1 VVNAR
6 DIESWHDVNLIHFTT
21 MAPPPFMDNRSAPFH
36 PCSVETIPDPVKLTD
51 GRLVWP
57 LMLSCYQLENGTT
70 DRVGY
75 MDLSLISVPD
85 IANHASAMPLQ
96 FDKSPYRIL
105 DPKTS
110 TGILDGKWST
120 MPSKPPSDHGKSWCF
135 ASAHSSG
142 EIRIHSV
149 NFEAAY
155 GDKVSTGRVAD
166 NVRANNYVDVE
177 YLGQSCTHHTNP
189 DKHSHT
195 LGLNESVVPTP
206 APLCLS
212 LCWDDHAAV
221 YRSGHSESGNSNV
234 LSRIV
239 ATYSNGTVS
248 IFDVAFASDGRRVQL
263 IERDSWEAHCMFTSP
278 SEVWSACW
286 VGQDCL
292 ASGGD
297 EGKLKIWDIRATT
310 RPMQVLDEPFAAGVT
325 CVSPHPFQQHILAV
339 GSCTYVGSM
348 YCL

>member
-1 VVNAR
+1 
-6 DIESWHDVNLIHFTT
+6 
-21 MAPPPFMDNRSAPFH
+21 MAPPPFMDSRSAPFH
-36 PCSVETIPDPVKLTD
+36 PCSVETIPEPINLTD

-70 DRVGY
+70 NRVGY
-75 MDLSLISVPD
+75 MDVSLIAVPD
-85 IANHASAMPLQ
+85 IPNHASAMPLQ

-105 DPKTS
+105 DPTTS

-120 MPSKPPSDHGKSWCF
+120 MPSPPPSSDHGKSWCF

-149 NFEAAY
+149 NFEGVAAC
-155 GDKVSTGRVAD
+155 GDKVSAGRVTD
-166 NVRANNYVDVE
+166 NVRADSCVAVE
-177 YLGQSCTHHTNP
+177 YLGQSTHHNNP
-189 DKHSHT
+189 EKRSHT

-206 APLCLS
+206 APVCLS
-212 LCWDDHAAV
+212 LSWDDRAAA
-221 YRSGHSESGNSNV
+221 YRSSSSESGASNM
-234 LSRIV
+234 LARIV

-263 IERDSWEAHCMFTSP
+263 IERDSWEAHRMFTSP

-310 RPMQVLDEPFAAGVT
+310 RPMQVLDEPFTAGVT
-325 CVSPHPFQQHILAV
+325 CVSPHPFQEHILAV
-339 GSCTYVGSM
+339 GSCTYVCSM
-348 YCL
+348 HGR